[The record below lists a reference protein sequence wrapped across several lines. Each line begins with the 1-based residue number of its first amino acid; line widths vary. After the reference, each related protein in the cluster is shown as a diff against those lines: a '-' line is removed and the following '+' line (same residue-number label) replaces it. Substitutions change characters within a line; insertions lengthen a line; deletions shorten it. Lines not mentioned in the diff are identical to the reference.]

1 MFDVQSLVKYL
12 LEGAAVAV
20 AAYLIPK
27 KTLNWE
33 EIVVIALTAAAVFAV
48 LDRFA
53 PAIAA
58 GARQGSGFG
67 IGMNTVTGLEGF
79 DDGEAEQVDLT
90 CTYNVKEEMENELYA
105 EPEDKQAEN
114 NEDEDDDEDKVEGF
128 QGW

>member
-27 KTLNWE
+27 KTLNWQ

-79 DDGEAEQVDLT
+79 DDGEAEQVELT
-90 CTYNVKEEMENELYA
+90 CTYDLKEEEEMEKELDA
-105 EPEDKQAEN
+105 EPEDKDDID
-114 NEDEDDDEDKVEGF
+114 DEDDGEDKVEGF